1 ASLKHGIW
9 ITSFMPL
16 SLLVS
21 RDSCKLSYHDPGP
34 MPNPCGLCA
43 ATFYGTTFATDKDRR
58 LMNGLRSLKT
68 GWLVRTQ
75 SSHVVM

>member
-1 ASLKHGIW
+1 
-9 ITSFMPL
+9 
-16 SLLVS
+16 
-21 RDSCKLSYHDPGP
+21 
-34 MPNPCGLCA
+34 MPNPRRLCA